1 MKKKPK
7 WKTVNAEL
15 RKKREIRKRNLLEK
29 RAVQNDMYS
38 LIKSTTHNT
47 VQINASCCLPY
58 DSIAVLPTDKQ
69 VEMAIDK
76 ISRKI
81 MDEVTPF
88 ILIKRY
94 DSYLGSEFKGV
105 IRIVDMRREN
115 ES

>member
-15 RKKREIRKRNLLEK
+15 RKKRELKKRNLNELEK
-29 RAVQNDMYS
+29 IYVQNQMF
-38 LIKSTTHNT
+38 KATTHKT
-47 VQINASCCLPY
+47 VQINASFSFPY

-69 VEMAIDK
+69 LEIAMDK

-105 IRIVDMRREN
+105 IRIVDMRKKN